1 MHSDPCFASGV
12 AKYAEVQKQLSASRA
27 EIIQQVREA
36 VRQRRSAR
44 TVREL
49 VKEEPAGVSVGVR
62 MMQRV
67 QAQREYE
74 KKVAVSDAKDAV
86 CDGCFAAKKEPLL
99 ARIDYHDGMLLR
111 KLVGNTEVEEVNT
124 AATRA

>member
-1 MHSDPCFASGV
+1 M
-12 AKYAEVQKQLSASRA
+12 
-27 EIIQQVREA
+27 REA

-49 VKEEPAGVSVGVR
+49 VKKEEPAGVSVGVR

-67 QAQREYE
+67 QTQREYE
-74 KKVAVSDAKDAV
+74 KKVAVSDDAKDAV
-86 CDGCFAAKKEPLL
+86 CDGCFAAKEPLL

-111 KLVGNTEVEEVNT
+111 KLVGDTEVEEVNT
-124 AATRA
+124 AATRACVEME